1 MKPKFFFALL
11 ALTLCSAALFGQV
24 GGQVGQVSLSQ
35 YASKNDGATAFKSGD
50 FIYAHVK
57 LSKPLA
63 DLVTVEDGK
72 PVTLSIEILE
82 NGKSI
87 ERDDFPLDAKQV
99 KGKMAAEFVLPMIS
113 NPTVPCESFG
123 KYHYATYLPKAFAKF
138 SAGTHEL
145 ECRVNCYA
153 YKGGKEPLASVKFSL
168 AVESDAKAFYEKNAK
183 EVYNEM
189 VKGIAPPSQAEVDAA
204 NAKMKAMPSGDMD
217 DKYFKVS
224 FKNITSKVLNIWLDD
239 RQSPLNVNPGATT
252 TERIKKGRT
261 VNVFVGEPHK
271 AQDRKV
277 TTITEKD
284 AGKTIPINY
293 IY

>member
-1 MKPKFFFALL
+1 MKQKFFFALL
-11 ALTLCSAALFGQV
+11 ALALCNAPLFGQV
-24 GGQVGQVSLSQ
+24 GQASLSQ

-50 FIYAHVK
+50 FIYAHVR
-57 LSKPLA
+57 LPKPLA
-63 DLVTVEDGK
+63 DLVTIEEGK

-99 KGKMAAEFVLPMIS
+99 KGNKTAEFVLPVIS

-123 KYHYATYLPKAFAKF
+123 KYHYATYLPKAFAMLA
-138 SAGTHEL
+138 AGTRNM

-153 YKGGKEPLASVKFSL
+153 YKGGKEPLASAKFSL
-168 AVESDAKAFYEKNAK
+168 AVESGAKAFYEKNAK
-183 EVYNEM
+183 EVYHEM

-204 NAKMKAMPSGDMD
+204 NAKMKSMPSGDMG

-224 FKNITSKVLNIWLDD
+224 FKNIGSKVVNVWLDD
-239 RQSPLNVNPGATT
+239 RSSPLNVNPGSTS
-252 TERIKKGRT
+252 TERIRKGRT

-293 IY
+293 NY

>member
-1 MKPKFFFALL
+1 MKRKFFFALFAL
-11 ALTLCSAALFGQV
+11 ALCNHALF
-24 GGQVGQVSLSQ
+24 GQVGQVSLSQ
-35 YASKNDGATAFKSGD
+35 YASKNDGATAFKSGN

-57 LSKPLA
+57 LNKPLSE
-63 DLVTVEDGK
+63 LVAIEDGK

-87 ERDDFPLDAKQV
+87 ERDDFPLDAQNV
-99 KGKMAAEFVLPMIS
+99 KSKPTTDFALPIIS
-113 NPTVPCESFG
+113 NPTVPCEAFG
-123 KYHYATYLPKAFAKF
+123 KYLYAIYLPKAFA
-138 SAGTHEL
+138 SLPAGKRDL

-168 AVESDAKAFYEKNAK
+168 AIEADAKSFYEKNAK
-183 EVYNEM
+183 ETYNEM

-204 NAKMKAMPSGDMD
+204 NAKMKSMSSGNMD
-217 DKYFKVS
+217 DNYFKVS
-224 FKNITSKVLNIWLDD
+224 FANKGSKVINVWLDD
-239 RQSPLNVNPGATT
+239 RPSPLNVNPGHTT
-252 TERIKKGRT
+252 TERIRKGRT

-271 AQDRKV
+271 AQDRKI

-284 AGKTIPINY
+284 AGKIIPITY

>member
-1 MKPKFFFALL
+1 MKRKFCFALL
-11 ALTLCSAALFGQV
+11 ALTLCNAALFGQV
-24 GGQVGQVSLSQ
+24 GQASLSQ

-57 LSKPLA
+57 LTKPLA
-63 DLVTVEDGK
+63 DLVAIEDGK

-99 KGKMAAEFVLPMIS
+99 RGNKAMEFVLPVIS
-113 NPTVPCESFG
+113 NPTVPCEAFG
-123 KYHYATYLPKAFAKF
+123 KYHFAIYLPKAFANF
-138 SAGTHEL
+138 SASKHDL

-153 YKGGKEPLASVKFSL
+153 YKGGKEPLAVVKFAL
-168 AVESDAKAFYEKNAK
+168 VVEADAKAFYEKNAK
-183 EVYNEM
+183 ETYNEM
-189 VKGIAPPSQAEVDAA
+189 VKGIAPPSQAEIDAA

-217 DKYFKVS
+217 EKYFKVS
-224 FKNITSKVLNIWLDD
+224 FKNNGSKVVNVWLDD
-239 RQSPLNVNPGATT
+239 RSSPLNVNPGSTT
-252 TERIKKGRT
+252 TERIRKGRT

>member
-1 MKPKFFFALL
+1 MKQNFFLALL
-11 ALTLCSAALFGQV
+11 AFVLCSPVLFA
-24 GGQVGQVSLSQ
+24 QVGQVSLSQ

-63 DLVTVEDGK
+63 DLVTIEDGK

-87 ERDDFPLDAKQV
+87 ERDDFPLDANQV
-99 KGKMAAEFVLPMIS
+99 KGKPTAEFVLPVIS

-123 KYHYATYLPKAFAKF
+123 KYHYATYLPKAFASL
-138 SAGTHEL
+138 SAGAHNL

-153 YKGGKEPLASVKFSL
+153 YKGGREPLASVKFSL
-168 AVESDAKAFYEKNAK
+168 TVEADAKAFYEKNAK
-183 EVYNEM
+183 ESYNEM
-189 VKGIAPPSQAEVDAA
+189 VKGIAPPSQADIDAA
-204 NAKMKAMPSGDMD
+204 NAKMRAMPKGNMD
-217 DKYFKVS
+217 DNYFKVS
-224 FKNITSKVLNIWLDD
+224 FKNTGAKVINVWLDD
-239 RQSPLNVNPGATT
+239 RSSPLNVNPGHTA
-252 TERIKKGRT
+252 TERIRKGRT

-284 AGKTIPINY
+284 AGKTIPVSY

>member
-1 MKPKFFFALL
+1 MKLKFFFALL
-11 ALTLCSAALFGQV
+11 ALALCNDALFGQV
-24 GGQVGQVSLSQ
+24 GGQAGQVSLSQ

-63 DLVTVEDGK
+63 DLVTIEDGK

-87 ERDDFPLDAKQV
+87 ERDNFPLDAKEV
-99 KGKMAAEFVLPMIS
+99 KGKMAAEFVLPIIS

-123 KYHYATYLPKAFAKF
+123 KYHYAIYMPKAFAAL
-138 SAGTHEL
+138 SNGAHNL

-153 YKGGKEPLASVKFSL
+153 YKGGKEPLGSAKFSL
-168 AVESDAKAFYEKNAK
+168 AVESGAKAVYEKNAK

-189 VKGIAPPSQAEVDAA
+189 VKGIAPPSQADIDAA
-204 NAKMKAMPSGDMD
+204 NAKMRAMPKGDMD
-217 DKYFKVS
+217 DNYYKVS
-224 FKNITSKVLNIWLDD
+224 FKNTGSKVINVWLDHLS
-239 RQSPLNVNPGATT
+239 SPLNVNPGATT

-271 AQDRKV
+271 AQDRKI
-277 TTITEKD
+277 TTVSEKD

-293 IY
+293 PY